1 MANITRTMADSA
13 GFIPQMWAQRALD
26 ILRPNMVLAGHC
38 RRDFDFEPGWKGKT
52 LNIPFPGTFTAQDK
66 AGDTQISVQT
76 PANGA
81 SVAVTL
87 SKHKAVDFNIEDV
100 ARAQASVELM
110 DQYLSPAV
118 IALANQV
125 EDDLFALQ
133 ANLTGTTVGTLG
145 TDLTDTQIRSARQA
159 LNGALAPMA
168 DRALV
173 VSTKDEISILG
184 ASNLQ
189 SFFAYRSGNQ
199 AVSDGVIGNLY
210 GLNTHMSQRV
220 PVPTALITLGSQ
232 ASGTFTVTYLGQ
244 TTSGVA
250 YNASAA
256 TLQTAI
262 QALSTVGASN
272 ATVAGSAGGPY
283 TVTFAAALAQ
293 NIYPI
298 TCDFSSLATP
308 ANANLK
314 NGYRNLALHRDAMIL
329 AVRPFAPTPV
339 GAGVDSFTAVDQATG
354 LAIRV
359 QRQYAMA
366 DRAIRYGVDILY
378 GVKELRPTLGSVVLS

>member
-26 ILRPNMVLAGHC
+26 ILRPNMVLSGFC

-52 LNIPFPGTFTAQDK
+52 LNIPFPGTFAAQDK
-66 AGDTQISVQT
+66 AADTQISVQT

-100 ARAQASVELM
+100 ARAQSSVELM
-110 DQYLSPAV
+110 DQYLTPAV
-118 IALANQV
+118 VAIANQV
-125 EDDLFALQ
+125 EDDLFSLQ
-133 ANLTGTTVGTLG
+133 ANLTGATVGTLG
-145 TDLTDTQIRSARQA
+145 TDVADSTIRSARQA

-168 DRALV
+168 GRALV
-173 VSTKDEISILG
+173 VSSKDEVSILG

-189 SFFAYRSGNQ
+189 SFFAYRAGN
-199 AVSDGVIGNLY
+199 AAIPDGVIGRLY
-210 GLNTHMSQRV
+210 GFDTVMSQRV
-220 PVPTALITLGSQ
+220 PVTTATITLGTQS
-232 ASGTFTVTYLGQ
+232 SGTFTVSYLGQ
-244 TTSGVA
+244 TTAGVA
-250 YNASAA
+250 YNASTA

-262 QALSTVGASN
+262 QGLSTVGASN
-272 ATVAGSAGGPY
+272 ATVSGSAGAY
-283 TVTFAAALAQ
+283 VVTFAAALAQ
-293 NIYPI
+293 NIYPL
-298 TCDFSSLATP
+298 TCDFSSLTTP
-308 ANANLK
+308 ANASLK
-314 NGYRNLALHRDAMIL
+314 NGYRNLALHKDAMIL
-329 AVRPFAPTPV
+329 AVRPFAPTPA
-339 GAGVDSFTAVDQATG
+339 GMGVDDFTAVDPVTG

-366 DRAIRYGVDILY
+366 DRSIRYGVDILY